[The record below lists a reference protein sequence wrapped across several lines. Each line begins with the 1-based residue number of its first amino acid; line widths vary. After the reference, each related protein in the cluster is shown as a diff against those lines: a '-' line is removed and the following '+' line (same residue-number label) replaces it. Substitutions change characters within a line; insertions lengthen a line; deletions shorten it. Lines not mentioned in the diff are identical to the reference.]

1 MRASV
6 SWYGCCI
13 LLMMAHD
20 PGQGVT
26 HTPPTPTAAPDR
38 CRKCPYFLSTPT
50 HITTPVGA
58 AANLTCGVRTLGD
71 RKVSW
76 IRRRDLHVL
85 TTDSFTYTTDTRFR
99 AVHAKSSPYWVLS
112 VSSPS
117 VSDSGVYECQVS
129 AQPKIFKRFTLD
141 VIEPEARILG
151 SDAVYMR
158 AGSDLNIT
166 CIISGATPK
175 TASVTWY
182 HVPTGLGISGGRSS
196 VVEEVNSGGR
206 GGVQLVT
213 DRRAGTSWLLVTR
226 ATRGDA
232 GNYTCA
238 PARARHASV
247 VVHVLEDE
255 TPAAMQPHRQATDAP
270 PPAAPLGSSS
280 SSSSSSAGA
289 PSSVVSSTRALVLI
303 SLLRLF
309 FKIIYFP
316 RDCGWLCSCNPLP

>member
-20 PGQGVT
+20 PGQAGVT

-182 HVPTGLGISGGRSS
+182 HVPTGL
-196 VVEEVNSGGR
+196 
-206 GGVQLVT
+206 
-213 DRRAGTSWLLVTR
+213 
-226 ATRGDA
+226 
-232 GNYTCA
+232 
-238 PARARHASV
+238 
-247 VVHVLEDE
+247 DE